1 MSPQKEIKGITFFPV
16 PEFSDVAAAFGADEA
31 QFFSRHELPDVPR
44 KYEDMAQALFSKGG
58 ALPELHPSVDRKKAL
73 TALRAWLGSFAPAHE
88 AKIATAGY
96 ALWLWT
102 DPDALS
108 A

>member
-1 MSPQKEIKGITFFPV
+1 MSPQKETKGITFFPV
-16 PEFSDVAAAFGADEA
+16 PEFNDVAAEFGADEA
-31 QFFSRHELPDVPR
+31 QFFSRHDLPDVPR
-44 KYEDMAQALFSKGG
+44 KYKTLAQELFFKGG

-73 TALRAWLGSFAPAHE
+73 TALRAWLGSFAQAHE
-88 AKIATAGY
+88 AKIAIACY